1 LIEIGWQI
9 ALLDYDPQT
18 AGIVLGSSG

>member
-9 ALLDYDPQT
+9 ADGWLRPIPLAWST
-18 AGIVLGSSG
+18 GI